1 VRALLALPLLL
12 LITACDNPGPTTA
25 QACADFVDAGHC
37 GSVDLSDA
45 FPCANF
51 ADSSCDLA
59 PYFQCLAPHYV
70 CVNGQ
75 FDANAMKGASA
86 CNDLASCR

>member
-1 VRALLALPLLL
+1 MQRWLFGLWLLA
-12 LITACDNPGPTTA
+12 ACGSPGASTA

-37 GSVDLSDA
+37 GPVDLSDTYD
-45 FPCANF
+45 CKGF
-51 ADSSCDLA
+51 ASSSCDLA

-75 FDANAMKGASA
+75 FDDVAMMGISM
-86 CNDLASCR
+86 CTDLASCR